1 MDVRFSHPSTFL
13 IAGPTCSGKTFFVR
27 RMLQYLSKLF
37 TPVPE
42 KVVWLYGEYQSF
54 FRDYPSVVFEE
65 GLSFLDRFT
74 PGPRTLLI
82 IDDLLHETTDQ
93 VAQLF
98 TKGCHHKNVSVI
110 YLSQNLFHQ
119 GKQQRTISLNAHY
132 LIVFKNPRDSSQ
144 IQHLARQMFP
154 KRSKVLEEA
163 YRDATSVSYGYL
175 LIDLRQ
181 ETPEHLRLRRSIF
194 PFETQIVYVPKV

>member
-65 GLSFLDRFT
+65 GLSFLDRFA

-119 GKQQRTISLNAHY
+119 
-132 LIVFKNPRDSSQ
+132 
-144 IQHLARQMFP
+144 
-154 KRSKVLEEA
+154 SK
-163 YRDATSVSYGYL
+163 
-175 LIDLRQ
+175 
-181 ETPEHLRLRRSIF
+181 
-194 PFETQIVYVPKV
+194 